1 MKINNHEIYGY
12 AKNLLC
18 IFDKKDL
25 YIPVKANFIIQKNY
39 KALAAAA
46 EEIEK
51 ARLQVAQHYGSLNQE
66 KNQYFIPS
74 DKIAEANK
82 EINDLL
88 SIEQDLDIKMIH
100 LEDLGNIELTA
111 QQMQALMFMIEE

>member
-1 MKINNHEIYGY
+1 MRLLNSQIYQG
-12 AKNLLC
+12 AQSLLC

-39 KALAAAA
+39 KMLAAAA